1 MSQHF
6 SSRIQVLTVENEDR
20 KSKRTGNE
28 YKHFVARAI
37 LLADDGEVVTVG
49 ALRVP
54 PSLREQV
61 KVGTFRASFS
71 LQVPDY
77 GDDKGDI
84 VAVLTQLVPEQLAK
98 AAANAPA
105 AAKAA

>member
-1 MSQHF
+1 MSHNF
-6 SSRIQVLTVENEDR
+6 SSRIQILTVENENR

-28 YKHFVARAI
+28 YTHFVARAI
-37 LLADDGEVVTVG
+37 LLDDAGGVVTVG

-54 PSLREQV
+54 PAMRDQV
-61 KVGTFRASFS
+61 KVGSFRASFS

-84 VAVLTQLVPEQLAK
+84 VAQLVELVPDVVRAPAK
-98 AAANAPA
+98 AVAA
-105 AAKAA
+105 